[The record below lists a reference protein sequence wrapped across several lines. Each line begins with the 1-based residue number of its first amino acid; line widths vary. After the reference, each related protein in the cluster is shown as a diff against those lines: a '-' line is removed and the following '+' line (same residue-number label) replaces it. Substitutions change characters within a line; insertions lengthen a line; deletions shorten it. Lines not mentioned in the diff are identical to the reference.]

1 MFYAALYKMLC
12 MAYGQF
18 LRALVKKAID
28 DPDSE
33 IDDIASHNG
42 STIGLKLGGTL
53 VTATA
58 AQINAVCNP

>member
-18 LRALVKKAID
+18 LRPLVKKAID

-33 IDDIASHNG
+33 IDDIAMS
-42 STIGLKLGGTL
+42 ILDKLFNYQG
-53 VTATA
+53 
-58 AQINAVCNP
+58 

>member
-18 LRALVKKAID
+18 LRALVKNAID

-33 IDDIASHNG
+33 IDDIALS
-42 STIGLKLGGTL
+42 ILDKLFNF
-53 VTATA
+53 
-58 AQINAVCNP
+58 NA